1 MDGRHSTIAAC
12 LAGLLAIGLAAH
24 TRAQDGDTAALEDE
38 LLAIEAELA
47 AHYRAELDL
56 ALAERDLHAA
66 GLALRAWCGHHAV
79 IARSMHGVLV
89 DEALH
94 ARLSLHARALAVEGR
109 LPPELADDV
118 RALDEESARLS
129 GTPRVL
135 ERA

>member
-1 MDGRHSTIAAC
+1 MDGRHSRIAAC

-24 TRAQDGDTAALEDE
+24 TRAQDDDVGALEDE

-79 IARSMHGVLV
+79 IARSMDGVLV

-94 ARLSLHARALAVEGR
+94 ARLSLHAHALAVEGR
-109 LPPELADDV
+109 VPPELADDV
-118 RALDEESARLS
+118 RALDEESARLGAS
-129 GTPRVL
+129 PGL
-135 ERA
+135 IERA